1 MLRLLMYNPFFTSFI
16 IRDSILM
23 YAINLCKFGLTKK
36 AIENTCLFVCLLR
49 KLNLV
54 HAHVENKLTFLYARL
69 YSMPRASIQYDV
81 TKMFYMTSQKSFEQW
96 V

>member
-1 MLRLLMYNPFFTSFI
+1 
-16 IRDSILM
+16 M

-81 TKMFYMTSQKSFEQW
+81 TKNVLYDVTKKF
-96 V
+96 